1 MDVSGALHTLRKHWI
16 LTSVLV
22 LLTLVAAMG
31 AWTKISGPYQS
42 TSQVVFLAS
51 QQASKPNGDNPYLS
65 FGDTLGTTA
74 DIVRREVMDP
84 RIVAALAARGFTD
97 TYDVEN
103 DPLGIG
109 PMLDVTATG
118 PTKAGVMATQVAV
131 TDEVQTQL
139 QELQTQFLPKNQI
152 TSMVVTSSPKAT
164 LMVSKKAR
172 PLVAVLV
179 VGFVLVLAIP
189 QVVDAAQ
196 NRIRSRRKKG
206 SPRPWARIETP
217 PVSAFSAGGGSRPSQ
232 LTPTAGQRTE
242 TNGTADQRTETNGTA
257 DQRTETNGTAGQWPE
272 TNGKVEPQA
281 GNRSGVTSSGIDF

>member
-22 LLTLVAAMG
+22 LLTLIAAFET
-31 AWTKISGPYQS
+31 WVKIPGPYQS

-51 QQASKPNGDNPYLS
+51 QQVSKPSGDNPYLA
-65 FGDTLGTTA
+65 FGDTLITTS

-97 TYDVEN
+97 TYLVEN
-103 DPLGIG
+103 DPLGVG
-109 PMLDVTATG
+109 PMLDITATG
-118 PTKAGVMATQVAV
+118 PTKAGVMATQAAV
-131 TDEVQTQL
+131 TADVQSQL
-139 QELQTQFLPKNQI
+139 QQLQTDLLPRNQI

-179 VGFVLVLAIP
+179 VGFILVLAIP

-196 NRIRSRRKKG
+196 SRVRSRRKK
-206 SPRPWARIETP
+206 SSQRPWARIETP
-217 PVSAFSAGGGSRPSQ
+217 ASAFSANDGSRPSQ
-232 LTPTAGQRTE
+232 RDRFLA
-242 TNGTADQRTETNGTA
+242 
-257 DQRTETNGTAGQWPE
+257 
-272 TNGKVEPQA
+272 
-281 GNRSGVTSSGIDF
+281 RSA

>member
-22 LLTLVAAMG
+22 LLTLIAAMG
-31 AWTKISGPYQS
+31 AWTKISGPYQL

-51 QQASKPNGDNPYLS
+51 QQASKPAGDNPYLA
-65 FGDTLGTTA
+65 FGDTLTTTA

-109 PMLDVTATG
+109 PMLDITATG
-118 PTKAGVMATQVAV
+118 PTKAGVMATQAAV
-131 TDEVQTQL
+131 TDEVQSQL
-139 QELQTQFLPKNQI
+139 QELQSDLLPKNQI

-179 VGFVLVLAIP
+179 VGFVLILAIP
-189 QVVDAAQ
+189 QMVDAAQ
-196 NRIRSRRKKG
+196 NRVRTRRKKG
-206 SPRPWARIETP
+206 GQRPWPRIEP
-217 PVSAFSAGGGSRPSQ
+217 PVSTFSASDGSRPSQ
-232 LTPTAGQRTE
+232 LTPTVGQRPETNGTVGQRTE
-242 TNGTADQRTETNGTA
+242 TNG
-257 DQRTETNGTAGQWPE
+257 
-272 TNGKVEPQA
+272 KVEPEA

>member
-22 LLTLVAAMG
+22 LLTLIAAVET
-31 AWTKISGPYQS
+31 WVSIPGPYQS

-51 QQASKPNGDNPYLS
+51 QQVSKPSGENPYLA
-65 FGDTLGTTA
+65 FGDTLITTA
-74 DIVRREVMDP
+74 DVVRREVMDP

-97 TYDVEN
+97 TYEVEN

-109 PMLDVTATG
+109 PMLDITATG
-118 PTKAGVMATQVAV
+118 PTKAGVMATQAAV
-131 TDEVQTQL
+131 TAEVQSQL
-139 QELQTQFLPKNQI
+139 QQLQTDLLPKNQI

-179 VGFVLVLAIP
+179 VGFILVLAIP

-196 NRIRSRRKKG
+196 SRVRSRRKK
-206 SPRPWARIETP
+206 SSSQRPWARIETP
-217 PVSAFSAGGGSRPSQ
+217 ASAFSANDGSRPSQ
-232 LTPTAGQRTE
+232 LTPTVGQR
-242 TNGTADQRTETNGTA
+242 
-257 DQRTETNGTAGQWPE
+257 PE
-272 TNGKVEPQA
+272 TNGKVETEA
-281 GNRSGVTSSGIDF
+281 GNRGGVPSSGIDF

>member
-42 TSQVVFLAS
+42 SSQVVFLAS
-51 QQASKPNGDNPYLS
+51 QQTSKPNGNNPYLS
-65 FGDTLGTTA
+65 FDDTLSTTA
-74 DIVRREVMDP
+74 DIVRRQVLDP

-97 TYDVEN
+97 TYDIED

-109 PMLDVTATG
+109 PVLDITATG
-118 PTKAGVMATQVAV
+118 PTKAGAMATQAAV
-131 TDEVQTQL
+131 TAEVQNQL
-139 QELQTQFLPKNQI
+139 QELQTDLLAKDQI
-152 TSMVVTSSPKAT
+152 TSMVVTSTPKAT

-172 PLVAVLV
+172 PVVAVLV
-179 VGFVLVLAIP
+179 VGFLLILAIP
-189 QVVDAAQ
+189 QVVDAVQ
-196 NRIRSRRKKG
+196 NRSSNRRKKG
-206 SPRPWARIETP
+206 NQRPWARIETP
-217 PVSAFSAGGGSRPSQ
+217 ATAFPSGDGSRSSQ

-242 TNGTADQRTETNGTA
+242 TNG
-257 DQRTETNGTAGQWPE
+257 
-272 TNGKVEPQA
+272 KVEPQP

>member
-16 LTSVLV
+16 LTSVLI
-22 LLTLVAAMG
+22 LLTLIAAYQ
-31 AWTKISGPYQS
+31 AWVKIPGPYQS

-51 QQASKPNGDNPYLS
+51 QQASKPAGDNPYLA
-65 FGDTLGTTA
+65 FGDTLVTTS

-97 TYDVEN
+97 TYEVEN

-109 PMLDVTATG
+109 PMLDITATG
-118 PTKAGVMATQVAV
+118 PTKAGVMATQAAV
-131 TDEVQTQL
+131 TDEVQSQL
-139 QELQTQFLPKNQI
+139 QELQTDLLPKNQI
-152 TSMVVTSSPKAT
+152 TSMVVTSTPKAT

-179 VGFVLVLAIP
+179 VGFILVLAIP

-196 NRIRSRRKKG
+196 NRVRNRRKKG
-206 SPRPWARIETP
+206 SQRPWARIEAP
-217 PVSAFSAGGGSRPSQ
+217 ASAFSANDGSRPSQ
-232 LTPTAGQRTE
+232 LTPTVGQRP
-242 TNGTADQRTETNGTA
+242 G
-257 DQRTETNGTAGQWPE
+257 
-272 TNGKVEPQA
+272 TNGKVETEA

>member
-22 LLTLVAAMG
+22 LLTLIAAIG

-51 QQASKPNGDNPYLS
+51 QYTSKPNGDNPYLS
-65 FGDTLGTTA
+65 FSDTLTTTA
-74 DIVRREVMDP
+74 DIVRREVLDP

-97 TYDVEN
+97 TYEVEN

-109 PMLDVTATG
+109 PVLDITATG
-118 PTKAGVMATQVAV
+118 PTKAGVLATQAAV
-131 TDEVQTQL
+131 TDEVQSQL
-139 QELQTQFLPKNQI
+139 QELQTDILPKNQI

-179 VGFVLVLAIP
+179 LGFVLVLAIP
-189 QVVDAAQ
+189 QMLDAVQ
-196 NRIRSRRKKG
+196 NRTRTRRKKG
-206 SPRPWARIETP
+206 SPRPWARIEP
-217 PVSAFSAGGGSRPSQ
+217 PVSAFSAGEGSRPSQ
-232 LTPTAGQRTE
+232 LTPTAGQRP
-242 TNGTADQRTETNGTA
+242 
-257 DQRTETNGTAGQWPE
+257 ETNGTAGQQPD
-272 TNGKVEPQA
+272 TNGKVEPGA
-281 GNRSGVTSSGIDF
+281 GNRSGATSSGIDF